1 VAKVTKKA
9 GTTSS
14 SAAYKTKSKKTG
26 KAKKQYGPKEQRPK
40 AYRGQGR

>member
-1 VAKVTKKA
+1 VAKVTKKS

-14 SAAYKTKSKKTG
+14 TSAYKSKSKKTG